1 VGLRSIFNM
10 LGPLTNPA
18 GANCQLLGVFAPQ
31 LTEMF
36 AEALRLLGAR
46 SAFVVH
52 GHDGLDEISVCAP
65 TRVSQ
70 LENDMI
76 RTYDIYP
83 EQYFGRLA
91 EPGQMT
97 GGDPAENA
105 AITRKILA
113 GEKGPKRDV
122 VLLNAAAALV
132 AAGGMAGLTRDIR
145 PVLWMAVLIAILWG
159 YSPWFKRK
167 FLAGNLVI
175 ALSVGQLP
183 LFTALPSHTT
193 SSTILLLYALLSAGL
208 TGLREITKDLQD
220 IDGDTQ
226 AGYDT
231 LPVRW
236 REKKTLL
243 LLKVL
248 HLITWPALVAVAWWL
263 WVNHDLTW
271 HNLLFLLPFAGA
283 TWMVFQPN
291 VRSVSAY
298 LKVTLGGGV
307 AVLVWL

>member
-1 VGLRSIFNM
+1 MPPSVDTAPMTRHRGAALFLAMRPWNLLMIVLTMVVVRERLVPADDIEELVFWLSVVAMTSAAAGGNLINDYFDIREDVINKPRKALVGR
-10 LGPLTNPA
+10 
-18 GANCQLLGVFAPQ
+18 VVK
-31 LTEMF
+31 
-36 AEALRLLGAR
+36 RRWVLGAHHAL
-46 SAFVVH
+46 S
-52 GHDGLDEISVCAP
+52 
-65 TRVSQ
+65 
-70 LENDMI
+70 
-76 RTYDIYP
+76 
-83 EQYFGRLA
+83 
-91 EPGQMT
+91 
-97 GGDPAENA
+97 
-105 AITRKILA
+105 
-113 GEKGPKRDV
+113 
-122 VLLNAAAALV
+122 AAALV

-145 PVLWMAVLIAILWG
+145 PVLWMALLIAVLWG

-193 SSTILLLYALLSAGL
+193 SSSILLLYALLSAGL

-248 HLITWPALVAVAWWL
+248 HLITWPALVAVAYWL
-263 WVNHDLTW
+263 WVNHNLTW
-271 HNLLFLLPFAGA
+271 HNLSFLLPFAGA